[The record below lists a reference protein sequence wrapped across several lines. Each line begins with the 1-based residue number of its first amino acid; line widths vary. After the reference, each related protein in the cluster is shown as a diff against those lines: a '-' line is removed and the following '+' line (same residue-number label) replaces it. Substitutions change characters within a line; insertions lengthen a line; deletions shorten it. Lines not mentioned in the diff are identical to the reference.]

1 MTSTTRADLVN
12 CHLYSSSNSSIIF
25 QAEQA
30 TVCIVQTHEFTLGDD
45 GASCATVNLNMV
57 LSVIHRVA
65 ELHQFVPDVIA
76 VVAEGVLAKD
86 RDGSKQRGKMLN
98 LFMSAKM

>member
-1 MTSTTRADLVN
+1 
-12 CHLYSSSNSSIIF
+12 
-25 QAEQA
+25 
-30 TVCIVQTHEFTLGDD
+30 
-45 GASCATVNLNMV
+45 MV

>member
-1 MTSTTRADLVN
+1 MSS
-12 CHLYSSSNSSIIF
+12 YSSIVF

-30 TVCIVQTHEFTLGDD
+30 VVCVVQTHELAFGDD
-45 GASCATVNLNMV
+45 GTSRETVNLNMV
-57 LSVIHRVA
+57 LSVIHRLA
-65 ELHQFVPDVIA
+65 ESHQFVPDVIA

-86 RDGSKQRGKMLN
+86 RDGAKQRGKMLS